1 MRGKGWL
8 LAGFLVMEGIG
19 IALFAQT
26 GSLTMEVVAMLGF
39 AMFLKMANGATYAIV
54 SFIDTKNVGSVA
66 GIVGAGGNLGGVLA
80 GFLFKSETISYAEAF
95 LYIGFAVATVGA
107 LTALI
112 KFDKKTLAEPKTALE
127 VA

>member
-1 MRGKGWL
+1 M
-8 LAGFLVMEGIG
+8 A
-19 IALFAQT
+19 
-26 GSLTMEVVAMLGF
+26 VVAMLGF

-54 SFIDTKNVGSVA
+54 PFIDTKNVGSVA

-112 KFDKKTLAEPKTALE
+112 KFDKKTLAEPNTAFEGSYL
-127 VA
+127 

>member
-1 MRGKGWL
+1 
-8 LAGFLVMEGIG
+8 MEGVG

-26 GSLTMEVVAMLGF
+26 GSLTMAVIAMLGF

-54 SFIDTKNVGSVA
+54 PFVDTKNVGSVA

-80 GFLFKSETISYAEAF
+80 GFLFKSETISYAQAF
-95 LYIGFAVATVGA
+95 LYIGLAVAAVGA

-112 KFDKKTLAEPKTALE
+112 KFDKKALAETKVALE